1 MDMTQKTRI
10 ADLRDFD
17 FVEHLDSDEDIVE
30 YLNAVL
36 DENDSS
42 LLASALS
49 DIALGV
55 KLVAQCRQPQL

>member
-1 MDMTQKTRI
+1 MAKTKTLPW
-10 ADLRDFD
+10 DPS
-17 FVEHLDSDEDIVE
+17 EHLKSETDMVE
-30 YLNAVL
+30 YLYAVL